1 MAFLVAGF
9 VGAAYVDVVTLWVS
23 PFDEP
28 IFLLLYA
35 FALLGAGLAMPSKR
49 AWRPL
54 TDAYPGTLLAGLATI
69 VLAASL
75 AVGTADLAP
84 VLAWSASWLAIVFVV
99 RSEDPWLHAALAS
112 LVAAGSIAGLGWAAA
127 ANLTAAAGFA

>member
-49 AWRPL
+49 A
-54 TDAYPGTLLAGLATI
+54 
-69 VLAASL
+69 
-75 AVGTADLAP
+75 
-84 VLAWSASWLAIVFVV
+84 
-99 RSEDPWLHAALAS
+99 
-112 LVAAGSIAGLGWAAA
+112 
-127 ANLTAAAGFA
+127 